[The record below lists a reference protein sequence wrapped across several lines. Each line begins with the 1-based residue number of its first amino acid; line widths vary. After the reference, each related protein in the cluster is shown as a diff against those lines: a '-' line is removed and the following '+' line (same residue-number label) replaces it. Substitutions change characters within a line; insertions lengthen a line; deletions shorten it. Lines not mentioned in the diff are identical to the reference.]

1 MRPVAAALA
10 GVALLAAGTARAD
23 QTRIRMYLLT
33 ADGVGAAIGTIHAAD
48 TKQGLRLTPLLKGLA
63 PGPHGMDLHE
73 HGDCGAG
80 EAAGRKVPGLA
91 AGGRFDPDKTAR
103 QTGPEGSGLL
113 GDLPALVVD
122 PDGIARRPVAAPRLK
137 LAQIK
142 GRSIII
148 HAGAENDVDQPA
160 SAGGGGGARVACGVV
175 P

>member
-1 MRPVAAALA
+1 MRSVAAALA
-10 GVALLAAGTARAD
+10 GAALIAAGTARAD
-23 QTRIRMYLLT
+23 QTRIRMNLLT

-73 HGDCGAG
+73 HGDCGSG
-80 EAAGRKVPGLA
+80 EAAGKKVPGLA
-91 AGGRFDPDKTAR
+91 AGGRFDPDKT
-103 QTGPEGSGLL
+103 GPGGGGLL
-113 GDLPALVVD
+113 GDLPTLVVD

-142 GRSIII
+142 GRSIVI

-160 SAGGGGGARVACGVV
+160 SVGGDGARVACGVV

>member
-1 MRPVAAALA
+1 MRSVAAALA
-10 GVALLAAGTARAD
+10 GAALLAAGTARAD

-48 TKQGLRLTPLLKGLA
+48 STQGLRLTPLLKGLA
-63 PGPHGMDLHE
+63 PGPHGMDLHG

-80 EAAGRKVPGLA
+80 EAAGKKVPGLA
-91 AGGRFDPDKTAR
+91 AGGSFGPGKTTA

-122 PDGIARRPVAAPRLK
+122 PDGIARRPAVAARLK

-142 GRSIII
+142 GRSIVI

-160 SAGGGGGARVACGVV
+160 SAGGDGARVACGVV